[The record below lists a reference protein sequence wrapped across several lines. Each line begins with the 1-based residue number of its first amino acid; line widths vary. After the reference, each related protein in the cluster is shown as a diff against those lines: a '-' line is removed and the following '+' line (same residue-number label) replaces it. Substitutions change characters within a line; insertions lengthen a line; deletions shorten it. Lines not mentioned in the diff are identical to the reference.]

1 MTSTQAAVM
10 VIAGVTYVLCPD
22 CTPSHLDDDDSVS
35 VSVALLRRLRDG
47 VV

>member
-1 MTSTQAAVM
+1 M

-22 CTPSHLDDDDSVS
+22 CTLSHLDDDSVS